1 MAIIL
6 GSDIGVYARDLSMA
20 FTTLHLVMPAPI
32 MDPAD
37 DATPVQM
44 HHWKSQ
50 VREFE
55 DKTKTFIGFKAN
67 VCLKV

>member
-1 MAIIL
+1 MAIIM
-6 GSDIGVYARDLSMA
+6 GSDIGVNARDLSMA
-20 FTTLHLVMPAPI
+20 FTTLHLVMPVPI
-32 MDPAD
+32 VDPAN
-37 DATPVQM
+37 DAMPVQM

-67 VCLKV
+67 VFLKV